1 VTTAKPRRRQTARRA
16 LLRLVLQQASRRGRF
31 SNRISHAL
39 TITRHEA
46 ASSAIAPRPIAI
58 ARGIMVCIS

>member
-1 VTTAKPRRRQTARRA
+1 
-16 LLRLVLQQASRRGRF
+16 LRLVLLQATRRGRF
-31 SNRISHAL
+31 SNRLSHAL

-46 ASSAIAPRPIAI
+46 ASRAIMPRPIAI

>member
-1 VTTAKPRRRQTARRA
+1 LRSV
-16 LLRLVLQQASRRGRF
+16 LLQATRRGRF
-31 SNRISHAL
+31 SNRLSHAL

-46 ASSAIAPRPIAI
+46 ASRAIVPRPIAI